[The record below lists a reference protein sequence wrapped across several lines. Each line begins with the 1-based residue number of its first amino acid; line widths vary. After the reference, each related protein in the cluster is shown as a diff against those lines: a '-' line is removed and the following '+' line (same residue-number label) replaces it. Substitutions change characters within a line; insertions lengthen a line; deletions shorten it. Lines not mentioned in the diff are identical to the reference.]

1 MAALWCKIGGHC
13 GVAFQG
19 IAAIPSEAS
28 MSQLMTG
35 KQALLEMLK
44 AEGVD
49 YIFGNPG
56 TSEGPIIDLLGD
68 YPEFRYILTLQES
81 VAVGMGEAYARA
93 RNRASFVSLH
103 VDSGLANGIALMLDA
118 LNTGTPMVVTSANY
132 DIRKTN
138 ETITDLAALVRPV
151 TKWAVELSH
160 PDQIPSAIRRAFNE
174 ANSHPKGPVYV
185 GFTSNALEGMAEMN
199 IAPSRPVYDDARPS
213 DEGIAQA
220 ATLLMDSSRPLM
232 MVGDRVSDDGAVEE
246 AVKLAELMGLPVYQA
261 RGAEVSFPTTH
272 PQYQGGMSLRVASQR
287 AALQEVDLVLAVG
300 SDPFEELFYWG
311 DVILPPEA
319 KLVHIDPEAG
329 RVGRSE
335 PTDVGIVAHCGLALK
350 DLMAA
355 LEERLSPGDM
365 AEIDRRR
372 EVAVTEARR
381 RREAFEE
388 SVAGKWD
395 NSPMTPARMMAELAA
410 AIPDNAIVVDDS
422 ISNRGTMRHYFQA
435 RERGDLRGVRG
446 QSIGGGIGATM
457 GTQCAYPD
465 RPVFG
470 IIGDGSAMMTIQGL
484 WTAANDNIPCI
495 FVICNNGM
503 YRVLKVNFN
512 VYQEEI
518 LELPETSGGRLLYSD
533 FATPFDMAAIANSMG
548 VHGETITD
556 PAQIKPAVD
565 RAVASGKP
573 ALLDMVID
581 GSL

>member
-1 MAALWCKIGGHC
+1 
-13 GVAFQG
+13 
-19 IAAIPSEAS
+19 

-44 AEGVD
+44 AEGVE

-81 VAVGMGEAYARA
+81 VAMGMGEAYARA
-93 RNRASFVSLH
+93 TGKASFVSLH

-118 LNTGTPMVVTSANY
+118 LNTGTPMVITSANY
-132 DIRKTN
+132 DARKVN
-138 ETITDLAALVRPV
+138 ETITDLANLVRPV
-151 TKWAVELSH
+151 VKWSVELNH
-160 PDQIPSAIRRAFNE
+160 PDQIPSVIRRAFNE

-199 IAPSRPVYDDARPS
+199 IVPSRPVHDATRPGA
-213 DEGIAQA
+213 DGIAQA
-220 ATLLMDSSRPLM
+220 ASLLMDASRPM
-232 MVGDRVSDDGAVEE
+232 MLVGDRLSDDDALDEAVE
-246 AVKLAELMGLPVYQA
+246 LAELMGLPVYQA

-272 PQYQGGMSLRVASQR
+272 DQFLGALSLRVTQQR
-287 AALQEVDLVLAVG
+287 EVLQNVDLVLAVG

-319 KLVHIDPEAG
+319 KLVHIDPD
-329 RVGRSE
+329 RSKIGRSE
-335 PTDVGIVAHCGLALK
+335 PTDVGIVGHCGLALA
-350 DLMAA
+350 DLIAA
-355 LEERLSPGDM
+355 LQERLSPGDM
-365 AEIDRRR
+365 AEIEQRKQ
-372 EVAVTEARR
+372 AVIEERSSNRA
-381 RREAFEE
+381 AFEE
-388 SVAGKWD
+388 SVAEKWD
-395 NSPMTPARMMAELAA
+395 HKPMTPARMMSELAD

-435 RERGDLRGVRG
+435 QRRGDLRGYRG
-446 QSIGGGIGATM
+446 QSIGGGMGTTM
-457 GTQCAYPD
+457 GTQCANPD

-512 VYQEEI
+512 VYQQDV

-533 FATPFDMAAIANSMG
+533 FGTPFDMAAIANSMG
-548 VHGETITD
+548 VHGERITE
-556 PAQIKPAVD
+556 PSQIKPAVD

-581 GSL
+581 GEL

>member
-1 MAALWCKIGGHC
+1 
-13 GVAFQG
+13 
-19 IAAIPSEAS
+19 
-28 MSQLMTG
+28 MSQMMTG

-81 VAVGMGEAYARA
+81 VAMGMGEAYARA
-93 RNRASFVSLH
+93 RGAASFVSLH

-132 DIRKTN
+132 DIRKVN
-138 ETITDLAALVRPV
+138 ETITDLANLVRPV

-160 PDQIPSAIRRAFNE
+160 PDQIPSVIRRAFNE

-199 IAPSRPVYDDARPS
+199 LEPSRPVHDDARPS
-213 DEGIAQA
+213 AGGIAQA
-220 ATLLMDSSRPLM
+220 AALLAGASRPLM
-232 MVGDRVSDDGAVEE
+232 LVGDRLSDDDAVDE

-261 RGAEVSFPTTH
+261 RGAEVAFPTIH
-272 PQYQGGMSLRVASQR
+272 DQFMGALSLRVGEQR
-287 AALQEVDLVLAVG
+287 AVLQTVDLVLAVG

-311 DVILPPEA
+311 DVILPSSA
-319 KLVHIDPEAG
+319 KLVHIDPD
-329 RVGRSE
+329 RSKIGRSE
-335 PTDVGIVAHCGLALK
+335 PTDLGIVGHCKLALQ
-350 DLMAA
+350 DLIAA
-355 LEERLSPGDM
+355 LEERLSTGDRSEIGLRKQGVI
-365 AEIDRRR
+365 AERQSNR
-372 EVAVTEARR
+372 A
-381 RREAFEE
+381 AFEE
-388 SVAGKWD
+388 SVAEKWD
-395 NSPMTPARMMAELAA
+395 HRPMTPARMLSELAA
-410 AIPDNAIVVDDS
+410 AIPENAIVVDDS
-422 ISNRGTMRHYFQA
+422 ISNRATMRHYFQA
-435 RERGDLRGVRG
+435 RRRADLRGVRG
-446 QSIGGGIGATM
+446 QSIGGGIGVTM

-470 IIGDGSAMMTIQGL
+470 IIGDGSAMMTVQGL
-484 WTAANDNIPCI
+484 WTAANDEIPCI

-503 YRVLKVNFN
+503 YRVLKTNFN
-512 VYQEEI
+512 VYQRDV
-518 LELPETSGGRLLYSD
+518 LNLPETSGGRLLYSD
-533 FATPFDMAAIANSMG
+533 FGTPFDMAAIANSMG
-548 VHGETITD
+548 VHGERITEPD
-556 PAQIKPAVD
+556 QIKPAVD

>member
-1 MAALWCKIGGHC
+1 M
-13 GVAFQG
+13 
-19 IAAIPSEAS
+19 P
-28 MSQLMTG
+28 QLMTG

-81 VAVGMGEAYARA
+81 VAVGMGESYARA
-93 RNRASFVSLH
+93 TGRASFVSLH
-103 VDSGLANGIALMLDA
+103 VDSGLANGIALLLDA

-132 DIRKTN
+132 DIRKVN
-138 ETITDLAALVRPV
+138 ETITDLAQLVRPV
-151 TKWAVELSH
+151 TKWAVELTH
-160 PDQIPSAIRRAFNE
+160 PDQIPSVIRRAFNE

-199 IAPSRPVYDDARPS
+199 IVPSRPVYNAARPS
-213 DEGIAQA
+213 EQGIAQA
-220 ATLLMDSSRPLM
+220 ASLLMDSSRPMLL
-232 MVGDRVSDDGAVEE
+232 VGDRLSDDGAVDE
-246 AVKLAELMGLPVYQA
+246 AVELAELMGLPVYQA
-261 RGAEVSFPTTH
+261 RGAEVAFPTTH
-272 PQYQGGMSLRVASQR
+272 GQFQGSLSLRVAAQR
-287 AALQEVDLVLAVG
+287 AVLQTFDLVLAVG

-311 DVILPPEA
+311 DVILPPDA
-319 KLVHIDPEAG
+319 KLIHIDPDAS
-329 RVGRSE
+329 RIGRSE
-335 PTDVGIVAHCGLALK
+335 PTDVGIVGHCGLALT
-350 DLMAA
+350 DLTAA
-355 LEERLSPGDM
+355 LKERLSPGDM
-365 AEIDRRR
+365 PEIEKRKQAAMD
-372 EVAVTEARR
+372 EVRR

-388 SVAGKWD
+388 SVAEKWD
-395 NSPMTPARMMAELAA
+395 HKPMTPARMMAELAA

-435 RERGDLRGVRG
+435 QKRGDLRGYRG
-446 QSIGGGIGATM
+446 QSIGGGIGTTM
-457 GTQCAYPD
+457 GTQCANPD

-470 IIGDGSAMMTIQGL
+470 IIGDGSAMMTVQGL

-495 FVICNNGM
+495 FVICNNGS

-548 VHGETITD
+548 VHGERITD

-581 GSL
+581 GLL

>member
-1 MAALWCKIGGHC
+1 MT
-13 GVAFQG
+13 
-19 IAAIPSEAS
+19 
-28 MSQLMTG
+28 QLMTG

-44 AEGVD
+44 AEGVE

-68 YPEFRYILTLQES
+68 YPELRYILTLQES
-81 VAVGMGEAYARA
+81 VAVGMGESYARA
-93 RNRASFVSLH
+93 AGRASFVSLH

-138 ETITDLAALVRPV
+138 ETITDLAQLVRPV

-160 PDQIPSAIRRAFNE
+160 PDQIPSVIRRAFNE

-213 DEGIAQA
+213 AEGIAQA
-220 ATLLMDSSRPLM
+220 AALLLDSSRPMLL
-232 MVGDRVSDDGAVEE
+232 VGDRLSDDDALDQAVE
-246 AVKLAELMGLPVYQA
+246 LAELMGLPVYQA
-261 RGAEVSFPTTH
+261 RGAEVAFPTAH
-272 PQYQGGMSLRVASQR
+272 LQFLGGLSLRVASQR
-287 AALQEVDLVLAVG
+287 AALRRFDFVLAVG

-319 KLVHIDPEAG
+319 KLAHIDSDSS

-335 PTDVGIVAHCGLALK
+335 PTDVGIVGNCKLALA
-350 DLMAA
+350 DLIAA
-355 LEERLSPGDM
+355 LKERLSPGDM
-365 AEIDRRR
+365 PEIEERKQAVSAERRR
-372 EVAVTEARR
+372 N
-381 RREAFEE
+381 REAFEE
-388 SVAGKWD
+388 SVAEKWD
-395 NSPMTPARMMAELAA
+395 HKPMTPARMMSELAA
-410 AIPDNAIVVDDS
+410 ALPDNAIVVDDS

-457 GTQCAYPD
+457 GTQCAYPG

-470 IIGDGSAMMTIQGL
+470 IIGDGSAMMTVQGL

-495 FVICNNGM
+495 FVICNNGS

-518 LELPETSGGRLLYSD
+518 LELPETSGGRLMYSD

-548 VHGETITD
+548 VHGERITD
-556 PAQIKPAVD
+556 PAQIKPAVE

-573 ALLDMVID
+573 SLLDMVID